1 MRLLLALALAHIRG
15 RARQTLV
22 AGLGVA
28 LGVGFSIAMAALM
41 QGSQDDFIRQLV
53 DTMPHVEI
61 SDETRAPA
69 AQPAEAVYDV
79 VAFSNL
85 RTVDDR
91 RGIANPTAA
100 RAALEAWAPGT
111 VAPALVTQGVARH
124 SGRDAG
130 VAVIGVEPEIE
141 ERFSSIADDF
151 VQGRFLAL
159 EAGGN
164 NVVIGDGLAE
174 KLGAG
179 FGSTIDFVS
188 PTGLSRGFR
197 VVGLFHTG
205 AAARDEGEVYVALK
219 NAQILAERPNVINR
233 IRLRLADPNAAPAVA
248 AQAEAQL
255 GYKAVSWQEAN
266 EAILEALVVR
276 NFIMYTVVAAI
287 LLVAGFGIF
296 NIVSTITHEKARD
309 IAILKSLGFAEADMR
324 RLFLIEGL
332 AIGGAGSVLG
342 WAVGYGLC
350 VALASVR
357 FEVPELGDATNLPLA
372 WDARHYAIASA
383 LALGAAGIAGYLPAR
398 KAARLNPVDIIR
410 GAT

>member
-1 MRLLLALALAHIRG
+1 MRLLLGLAAAHIGG
-15 RARQTLV
+15 RTRQTVV

-61 SDETRAPA
+61 SDETRSPAP
-69 AQPAEAVYDV
+69 QPAEAVYDA

-85 RTVDDR
+85 RTIDDR

-100 RAALEAWAPGT
+100 RAALEAWVPG
-111 VAPALVTQGVARH
+111 VAAPALRTQGVARYA
-124 SGRDAG
+124 GREAG
-130 VAVIGVEPEIE
+130 VSVNGIEPDAEA
-141 ERFSSIADDF
+141 RASSVAKDF
-151 VQGRFLAL
+151 VQGSFHELD
-159 EAGGN
+159 AGGN

-174 KLGAG
+174 LLGAG
-179 FGSTIDFVS
+179 LGSTIDLVS

-205 AAARDEGEVYVALK
+205 TTARDEGEVYLSLK
-219 NAQILAERPNVINR
+219 NAQILAERPNVINQ
-233 IRLRLADPNAAPAVA
+233 IRLRLADPDVAPSVA

-266 EAILEALVVR
+266 EAIMEALVIR
-276 NFIMYTVVAAI
+276 NVIMYTVVAAI

-332 AIGGAGSVLG
+332 AIGAAGSVLG
-342 WAVGYGLC
+342 WIVGYGLC
-350 VALASVR
+350 LALGSVR
-357 FEVPELGDATNLPLA
+357 MDIPELGDATHLPLA
-372 WDARHYAIASA
+372 WSPWHYAIASA
-383 LALGAAGIAGYLPAR
+383 LALGAAGVAGYLPAR
-398 KAARLNPVDIIR
+398 RAARLNPVDIIR